1 MLNAFSASVEVIIFF
16 VFPFVNVL
24 YHIDWFVYVE
34 PHFWPRN
41 ESSLIM
47 VYDPFLCVVGS
58 RLLTFYDNFYIY
70 NHHRYW
76 LVIFFFLS
84 FFWCGVFVWVWN
96 QGAGD
101 FIEWI
106 WECSFF
112 FKFLEYFEEDRCK
125 FFVCLVELPEEVVQS
140 WNFVHMEFLLLLLQI
155 LFHFVWLACSNYL
168 IFLYSVLAGSIFL
181 EPCLF
186 VLGGPICWNTT
197 VNSILLWFFFSWG
210 CYFSSFISYFV
221 YLGPLSLFS

>member
-1 MLNAFSASVEVIIFF
+1 MSWKT
-16 VFPFVNVL
+16 P
-24 YHIDWFVYVE
+24 
-34 PHFWPRN
+34 PWPSCLVS
-41 ESSLIM
+41 E
-47 VYDPFLCVVGS
+47 C
-58 RLLTFYDNFYIY
+58 TEK
-70 NHHRYW
+70 H
-76 LVIFFFLS
+76 LVILQRLE
-84 FFWCGVFVWVWN
+84 WRTGEDVFVWVWN

-221 YLGPLSLFS
+221 